1 MIAYKKYVTIQDP
14 KRVVLADLPI
24 HPGQR
29 VEIVMIA
36 EDDESAA
43 RLQELQALFKRTQ
56 ALPQARALSEEE
68 IAAEIDAYRAGQ

>member
-1 MIAYKKYVTIQDP
+1 MIAYKKYVTIEDP
-14 KRVVLADLPI
+14 KRVVLADVPFRC
-24 HPGQR
+24 GQR

-36 EDDESAA
+36 DDEESTA
-43 RLQELQALFKRTQ
+43 RLQELQTLFKTTQ